1 MRVLQAMAGA
11 AVGGAEAFF
20 SRLVPALG
28 RAGVEQRVVIR
39 RNADRARG
47 LRAAD
52 LDVVELPFGG
62 AIDIYTPIQLKRQ
75 IANFRPDVVLSW
87 MNRASAM
94 CPRGD
99 FVHVGRLGGY
109 YDLKYYASCDHLIG
123 NTEDIVAHLG
133 EAGWP
138 ADRAH
143 YLPNFVNGA
152 RETPWPRSNLFTPDR
167 SPLILALG
175 RLHANKAF
183 DVLLRAVARVPEA
196 YLWIAGEGPLRGE
209 LLTLAERLGVK
220 PRLRILG
227 WRDEVDSLYAAAD
240 MVVCASRIEPLGN
253 VVIEAWAQSVPV
265 IAADSAGPG
274 GLIEHLETGVLV
286 PVDDHV
292 SMARAI
298 KLLLTDDSLRE
309 RIAGAGFAAYSERF
323 TESVVIERYMRF
335 FGQITR

>member
-28 RAGVEQRVVIR
+28 RAGLEQRVVIR

-94 CPRGD
+94 CPRGE

-133 EAGWP
+133 EEGWP
-138 ADRAH
+138 GDRVH

-152 RETPWPRSNLFTPDR
+152 HEAPWPRAKAFTPDR

-183 DVLLRAVARVPEA
+183 DVLLRAMARVPEA

-209 LLTLAERLGVK
+209 LLALAERLGVK

-227 WRDEVDSLYAAAD
+227 WRDDVASLYAAAD
-240 MVVCASRIEPLGN
+240 IVVCPSRFEPLGN
-253 VVIEAWAQSVPV
+253 VVIEAWAQSLPI

-274 GLIEHLETGVLV
+274 ALIEHMETGVLV

-292 SMARAI
+292 AMARAI
-298 KLLLTDDSLRE
+298 KILLTERSLRE
-309 RIAGAGFAAYSERF
+309 RVAGAGFAVYSERF

-335 FGQITR
+335 FAQISR

>member
-11 AVGGAEAFF
+11 AMGGAEAFF

-28 RAGVEQRVVIR
+28 RAGVEQRAVIR

-62 AIDIYTPIQLKRQ
+62 ALDIYTPIQLKRQ
-75 IANFRPDVVLSW
+75 IANFQPDVVLSW

-133 EAGWP
+133 EAGWS
-138 ADRAH
+138 ADRVH

-152 RETPWPRSNLFTPDR
+152 RDTPWPRANAFTPDR

-175 RLHANKAF
+175 RMHANKAF

-209 LLTLAERLGVK
+209 LLALAERLGVK

-227 WRDEVDSLYAAAD
+227 WRDDVASLYAAAD
-240 MVVCASRIEPLGN
+240 MVVCPSRIEPLGN
-253 VVIEAWAQSVPV
+253 VVIESWAQSVPV

-274 GLIEHLETGVLV
+274 ALIEHMETGVLV

-292 SMARAI
+292 AMARAI
-298 KLLLTDDSLRE
+298 KLLLTDDTLRE
-309 RIAGAGFAAYSERF
+309 RIAGAGFAVYDERF

-335 FGQITR
+335 FEQITR

>member
-11 AVGGAEAFF
+11 AMGGAEAFF

-62 AIDIYTPIQLKRQ
+62 ALDIYTPIQFKRQ
-75 IANFRPDVVLSW
+75 IANFQPDVVLSW

-123 NTEDIVAHLG
+123 NTEDIVFHLG

-138 ADRAH
+138 ADRVH

-152 RETPWPRSNLFTPDR
+152 RESQWPRANAFTPDR

-183 DVLLRAVARVPEA
+183 DVLLRALARVPEA

-209 LLTLAERLGVK
+209 LLALAERLGVK

-227 WRDEVDSLYAAAD
+227 WRDDVASLYAAAD
-240 MVVCASRIEPLGN
+240 MVVCPSRIEPLGN
-253 VVIEAWAQSVPV
+253 VVIESWAQSVPV

-274 GLIEHLETGVLV
+274 ALIEHMETGVLV

-292 SMARAI
+292 AMARAI
-298 KLLLTDDSLRE
+298 KLLLTDDTLRE
-309 RIAGAGFAAYSERF
+309 RIAGAGFAVYDERF

-335 FGQITR
+335 FEQITR